1 MRKLS
6 ALIFT
11 AALAALAAPASAAPA
26 PKLGLATMAELP
38 IVSMNIY
45 DEKANAD
52 QVVDAA
58 MAKAKK
64 DHKLLMIDLGG
75 NWCPDCVVLHNLM
88 LMPAMA
94 KFMDTHYVVAMV
106 DVGKFD
112 RNPQIAARYGYK
124 DKLVG
129 VPTILVVDPAT
140 NKLVNPND
148 VFALKT
154 AGHQTPQDL
163 ADYLAVWT
171 DAQPKWDASK
181 LASKP
186 MQAAQR

>member
-6 ALIFT
+6 AVIFAAT
-11 AALAALAAPASAAPA
+11 ALAAISTAASAAPA
-26 PKLGLATMAELP
+26 PKLPYTTMAELP
-38 IVSMNIY
+38 IVSMQVY

-64 DHKLLMIDLGG
+64 GHKLLLIDMGG

-88 LMPAMA
+88 LVPAMQ
-94 KFMDTHYVVAMV
+94 KFLDAHYEVAMV

-112 RNPQIAARYGYK
+112 RNPQIGARYGYNTRLK
-124 DKLVG
+124 G
-129 VPTILVVDPAT
+129 VPTILVVDSAT
-140 NKLVNPND
+140 NKVINGEQ
-148 VFALKT
+148 VFALSN

-163 ADYLAVWT
+163 ADYLARWT
-171 DAQPKWDASK
+171 DPAGLNTASN
-181 LASKP
+181 
-186 MQAAQR
+186 Q

>member
-6 ALIFT
+6 ALIFAA
-11 AALAALAAPASAAPA
+11 AALAGFSGIASAAPA
-26 PKLGLATMAELP
+26 PKLPYVTMVELP
-38 IVSMNIY
+38 IVSMQPY

-58 MAKAKK
+58 MARAKK
-64 DHKLLMIDLGG
+64 SHKLLLIDMGG

-88 LMPAMA
+88 LVPTMQ
-94 KFMDTHYVVAMV
+94 KFMDAHYEVAMV

-112 RNPQIAARYGYK
+112 RNPQIGARYGYNTRLK
-124 DKLVG
+124 G

-140 NKLVNPND
+140 NKVINGEQ
-148 VFALKT
+148 VFALSN

-163 ADYLAVWT
+163 ADYLARWT
-171 DAQPKWDASK
+171 EPNPS
-181 LASKP
+181 
-186 MQAAQR
+186 